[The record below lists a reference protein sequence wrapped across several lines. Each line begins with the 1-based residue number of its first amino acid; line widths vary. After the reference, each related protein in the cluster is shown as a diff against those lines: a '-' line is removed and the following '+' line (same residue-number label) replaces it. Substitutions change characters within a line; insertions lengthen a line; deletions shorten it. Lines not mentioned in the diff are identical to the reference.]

1 MSDDELFSEIVSGL
15 VIQSDWQDYD
25 ELRIGDNISTISEVK
40 VIFDG
45 YGDLEYE
52 DENGEYQYEEGGN
65 ESMLSF
71 AVFLHRDALEGKEF
85 PEHDF
90 TPWGL
95 IHRPKDEICVFVW
108 YDAENDE
115 YDVQYLYD
123 ILGPD
128 KELTEDEIMEIIQ
141 YIAKKYFE
149 GVFDE

>member
-15 VIQSDWQDYD
+15 VIRSDWMYYD
-25 ELRIGDNISTISEVK
+25 ELRIGDNITNVPEVK

-65 ESMLSF
+65 HEMLSF
-71 AVFLHRDALEGKEF
+71 AVFLHRDALKGKEF
-85 PEHDF
+85 PEHEL

-95 IHRPKDEICVFVW
+95 IHRPKDEICVYVW
-108 YDAENDE
+108 YDAESDD

-123 ILGPD
+123 VLGSD
-128 KELTEDEIMEIIQ
+128 KELTEDDVMEIIR